1 MASKEIQEALEL
13 VKSYLRTDNAYVITV
28 AGEAIKTLQ
37 ELIDN
42 YDKLEKE
49 LLKLEVDYNNLLSS
63 SSLEI
68 EKLEKEL
75 EKYKN
80 LYEQYRFERDIENDY
95 KELYKK
101 ALKLI
106 IKDTSDLKVKKDDCF
121 VKFVCSNTNC
131 NECIE
136 NNYLIK
142 ARNEIENDRK

>member
-1 MASKEIQEALEL
+1 MASKENQRCIDQIKSIISHPIPDMAMAREFIIDYLNKLQQAIDRQE
-13 VKSYLRTDNAYVITV
+13 TI
-28 AGEAIKTLQ
+28 
-37 ELIDN
+37 
-42 YDKLEKE
+42 EKE

-63 SSLEI
+63 NSLEI
-68 EKLEKEL
+68 ESLEKE
-75 EKYKN
+75 
-80 LYEQYRFERDIENDY
+80 IET
-95 KELYKK
+95 YKK

>member
-1 MASKEIQEALEL
+1 MASKE
-13 VKSYLRTDNAYVITV
+13 N
-28 AGEAIKTLQ
+28 Q
-37 ELIDN
+37 ELMHKLCNEILTTIQFNTNRDVISGLQQAIDRQETI
-42 YDKLEKE
+42 KKE

-63 SSLEI
+63 SSLKI
-68 EKLEKEL
+68 EELEKEL